1 MKYKFDYS
9 LEKDQILK
17 RERNIGFEDI
27 VNAIKSGGLIE
38 NKKHPNQKRY
48 HGQKLFI
55 VKIDIYVYVAPYV
68 IDRKRQV
75 YFLKT
80 IYPNR
85 EMTKKYFKSYE
96 KEKI

>member
-9 LEKDQILK
+9 LEKNQILI
-17 RERNIGFEDI
+17 RERGVGFEDI
-27 VNAIKSGGLIE
+27 IDAIESGGLIE

-48 HGQKLFI
+48 QGQKLFI
-55 VKIDIYVYVAPYV
+55 VKIDAYIYVVPY
-68 IDRKRQV
+68 IFDRKRQV

-80 IYPNR
+80 LYPNR
-85 EMTKKYFKSYE
+85 KLTKQYFKTYE